1 MNNQTD
7 KEKWCENVIIA
18 DADYIDNVAFDL
30 IVNFERMLGRRIPMA
45 DTSRWIDCIALD
57 GGLREGDHNTQVIMI
72 HSKDK
77 KTLDNFKPGTFDTE
91 LNGKAFRDNLGE
103 FAINAYPV
111 EEMVSRQE
119 YFIDIL
125 NLACARE
132 EVKRIMII
140 PNAESYYDNVRAAL
154 KNASEEKHITVF
166 AMQPMPGGNFRQE
179 ILGYSLM
186 AAMGISGDEIN
197 P

>member
-77 KTLDNFKPGTFDTE
+77 KTMI
-91 LNGKAFRDNLGE
+91 ARI
-103 FAINAYPV
+103 FAA
-111 EEMVSRQE
+111 
-119 YFIDIL
+119 IL
-125 NLACARE
+125 AAIM
-132 EVKRIMII
+132 VKRVDL
-140 PNAESYYDNVRAAL
+140 P
-154 KNASEEKHITVF
+154 
-166 AMQPMPGGNFRQE
+166 Q
-179 ILGYSLM
+179 
-186 AAMGISGDEIN
+186 
-197 P
+197 

>member
-77 KTLDNFKPGTFDTE
+77 KTLDNFKPGAFDTE

-103 FAINAYPV
+103 FAINTYPV

-125 NLACARE
+125 NIACARE

-154 KNASEEKHITVF
+154 KNASEEKRITVF